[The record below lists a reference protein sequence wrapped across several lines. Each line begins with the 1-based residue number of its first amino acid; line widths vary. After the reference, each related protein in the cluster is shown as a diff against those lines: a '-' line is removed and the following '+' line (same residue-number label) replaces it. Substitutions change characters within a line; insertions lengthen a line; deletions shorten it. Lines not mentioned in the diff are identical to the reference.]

1 MPKSQR
7 ALLSPDEE
15 QQLRQLTAAAP
26 QALCQRAQVVLDW
39 HEGLTASQSAKHVG
53 LTENQVRYLLRLYRQ
68 KGLDLFIVDEELKP
82 APFLPAAEPESPA
95 PGATTLDALCA
106 GYQVDMAH
114 ARHVVAQ
121 ALTLFDAAMDV
132 HRLTADDRTLLEA
145 AGLVHNVAFST
156 DPARHDERGRDI
168 LLSQPIQGFSDD
180 ERRVLACVV
189 AFHRKRVHANR
200 EPAYTS
206 LSQELRH
213 EALALAAIL
222 RVADG
227 LDSTKSHA
235 TTITDVQVQPE
246 EIVVTVDG
254 PDARDAA
261 RQSQIKADLWNQVFT
276 TPIRIIPAVSEPP
289 VDVMPDLS
297 PGLNV
302 SMSVIRAGRT
312 FALHSLDRLD
322 ALMKRVHSGDMGLL
336 PSLAREASRLNEAI
350 VLADAKDFRKE
361 TRWLLDTAE
370 EARLAIALVE
380 RAALFA
386 DDPEEPQAAAI
397 AAKIPEWRNQVQ
409 ASLRALD
416 MRRYTKIA
424 ADLRMT
430 LSDDVDPNETSLI
443 AFHVGSILWEQLA
456 ALRDVM
462 ENSTSVLEALEAARR
477 LQDHLIA
484 FRDLLG
490 REVSQVL
497 DMLSPFEGY
506 LSAIRTT
513 QAILMRLET
522 EPVKKGRKTVTPP
535 MEPAID
541 ALHATQR
548 EALDTLADGLPATWS
563 AVNNSVFRRAFGLA
577 VAVP

>member
-7 ALLSPDEE
+7 ALLSPEEE
-15 QQLRQLTAAAP
+15 QRLRELTAAST
-26 QALCQRAQVVLDW
+26 QTLCQRAQVVLDW

-53 LTENQVRYLLRLYRQ
+53 LTDNQVRYLLRLYRQ
-68 KGLDLFIVDEELKP
+68 KGLDLFMVDEESGPVP
-82 APFLPAAEPESPA
+82 ALPDAEPESEA

-121 ALTLFDAAMDV
+121 ALTLFDATMDV

-168 LLSQPIQGFSDD
+168 LLAQPIQGFSDD

-200 EPAYTS
+200 EPAYTA

-213 EALALAAIL
+213 DALALSAIL

-235 TTITDVQVQPE
+235 TSITDVQVHPE
-246 EIVVTVDG
+246 GIVVIVDG
-254 PDARDAA
+254 PDARDTA

-276 TPIRIIPAVSEPP
+276 TPIQVIPAVSEPP

-297 PGLNV
+297 PGLNA

-322 ALMKRVHSGDMGLL
+322 ALMKRVQNGDMGLL

-361 TRWLLDTAE
+361 TRWLLDAAE
-370 EARLAIALVE
+370 EARLAIVLVE
-380 RAALFA
+380 RAALLA
-386 DDPEEPQAAAI
+386 DDPDEPQASAI
-397 AAKIPEWRNQVQ
+397 AAQIPEWRSQVQ
-409 ASLRALD
+409 ESIRALD
-416 MRRYTKIA
+416 MRRYARIA
-424 ADLRMT
+424 ADLRMA
-430 LSDDVDPNETSLI
+430 LSEDIDPNETSLI

-513 QAILMRLET
+513 QAILMRLEPQ
-522 EPVKKGRKTVTPP
+522 PVKKGRKTVTPP
-535 MEPAID
+535 MEPAIN
-541 ALHATQR
+541 ALHVTQR